1 AGYERLGTLTNTSY
15 YLNLSDETDIDGF
28 NEEMGERFAGRV
40 NAVINIQ
47 LVITA
52 AAGVYV
58 VLMTVIVIAILVLS
72 AVIVAF
78 VLYLL
83 VRTMLNQKSRDYGV
97 LKALGFTTGQ
107 LILQTALSFM
117 PTAIV
122 STALGLVVCCF
133 IINPLMALFLSGI
146 GVVKCTF
153 TVPVGF
159 TAAAGAGLVLFA
171 FGTLCLLSLRIRKI
185 APRALLSGE

>member
-1 AGYERLGTLTNTSY
+1 MEEWLAGS
-15 YLNLSDETDIDGF
+15 I
-28 NEEMGERFAGRV
+28 
-40 NAVINIQ
+40 NAAINIQ
-47 LVITA
+47 AIIDA
-52 AAGVYV
+52 FADVYV
-58 VLMTVIVIAILVLS
+58 SLMTVIVAAVLVLS
-72 AVIVAF
+72 AVIIAF

-83 VRTMLNQKSRDYGV
+83 VRTMLTQKSRDYGV
-97 LKALGFTTGQ
+97 MKALGFTTGQ

-122 STALGLVVCCF
+122 STALGLVVCSF
-133 IINPLMALFLSGI
+133 VINPLMALFLSGI

-153 TVPVGF
+153 ALPVGF
-159 TAAAGAGLVLFA
+159 IAAAGAGLVLFA